1 MISEIA
7 RRPPQTVCTPPFRS
21 ILRTIVPFSEIAE
34 WNSARQVRLVRLVL
48 DDPFDVVI
56 YWQTR

>member
-7 RRPPQTVCTPPFRS
+7 RRPPQTVCTPPFTL

-34 WNSARQVRLVRLVL
+34 WNSARQDLYVDWRLLGSFELSVSMS
-48 DDPFDVVI
+48 
-56 YWQTR
+56 